1 MAIAVV
7 GVDLAKNIFHLHAV
21 DQRGAVVFRCA
32 RKRHDWVDAVRE
44 RVGPGA
50 VIAME
55 ACASSHYW
63 GRLLQSHGYTVRL
76 IPGQFVK
83 PFVKSNK
90 NDRVDAEAIAE
101 AAMRPGMR
109 FVAVKSQRQQD
120 LQALHRV
127 RDDVIQQRTAK
138 ANQIRG
144 LAAEYGIIAPVGLN
158 QLRKAIPEWLEDAD
172 NGLSDLFRQILA
184 GLHHDLVSLDERVE
198 VLTRSIQQVAE
209 RDPVTKRLLGL
220 RGVGPLCATAMAI
233 ELGDGQQFRR
243 GRDFAASLGLVPR
256 QHSTGGKVR
265 LLGISKRGDAYTRK
279 LLVHGARAVI
289 RHHKVD
295 EDPLNQWISH
305 QMARK
310 HPNVVS
316 VALANK
322 TARIAWAIT
331 RGATY
336 QPELAAK
343 AA

>member
-1 MAIAVV
+1 MAIAYV
-7 GVDLAKNIFHLHAV
+7 GVDLAKNVFHLHAV
-21 DQRGAVVFRCA
+21 DQRGAVIFRCA
-32 RKRHDWVDAVRE
+32 RKRHDWIEIVRE
-44 RVGPGA
+44 RIDPEA

-55 ACASSHYW
+55 ACASAHHW
-63 GRLLQSHGYTVRL
+63 GRLLQSYGYEVRL
-76 IPGQFVK
+76 VPGQFVK

-90 NDRVDAEAIAE
+90 ND
-101 AAMRPGMR
+101 

-144 LAAEYGIIAPVGLN
+144 LSAEYGIVAPVGLN
-158 QLRKAIPEWLEDAD
+158 QLRKAIPEWLEDVD
-172 NGLSDLFRQILA
+172 NGLSGLFRQILA
-184 GLHHDLVSLDERVE
+184 GLHHDLVALDERVE

-209 RDPVTKRLLGL
+209 SDPVAKRLLSL

-256 QHSTGGKVR
+256 QHSTGGKAR

-295 EDPLNQWISH
+295 EDPLNQWISPGRLRE
-305 QMARK
+305 A
-310 HPNVVS
+310 
-316 VALANK
+316 
-322 TARIAWAIT
+322 
-331 RGATY
+331 
-336 QPELAAK
+336 QPINQNSPPRRHNLTNRSDCK
-343 AA
+343 

>member
-1 MAIAVV
+1 MSIAVV

-21 DQRGAVVFRCA
+21 DRHGAVVFRCA
-32 RKRHDWVDAVRE
+32 RKRGDWVQNLRE
-44 RVGPGA
+44 RVKPGA

-55 ACASSHYW
+55 ACASAHHW
-63 GRLLQSHGYTVRL
+63 GRLLQYHGYTVRL

-109 FVAVKSQRQQD
+109 FVNVKSQRQQD

-127 RDDVIQQRTAK
+127 REDLIQQRTAK

-144 LAAEYGIIAPVGLN
+144 LSAEYGIVAPVGLN
-158 QLRKAIPEWLEDAD
+158 QLRRAIPEWLEDAS

-184 GLHHDLVSLDERVE
+184 GLQHDLVALDQRVE
-198 VLTRSIQQVAE
+198 ALTHSIEQAAAK
-209 RDPVTKRLLGL
+209 DPVARRLLDL
-220 RGVGPLCATAMAI
+220 RGVGPLTATAMAI

-256 QHSTGGKVR
+256 QHSTGGKTR

-289 RHHKVD
+289 RHHKSD
-295 EDPLNQWISH
+295 EDPLNRWIDL
-305 QMARK
+305 QMSRK

>member
-7 GVDLAKNIFHLHAV
+7 GVDLAKNVFHLHAV

-55 ACASSHYW
+55 ACASSHHW
-63 GRLLQSHGYTVRL
+63 GRLLQSHGYEVRL

-144 LAAEYGIIAPVGLN
+144 LSAEYGIVAPVGLN
-158 QLRKAIPEWLEDAD
+158 QLRKAIPEWLED
-172 NGLSDLFRQILA
+172 
-184 GLHHDLVSLDERVE
+184 V
-198 VLTRSIQQVAE
+198 
-209 RDPVTKRLLGL
+209 
-220 RGVGPLCATAMAI
+220 
-233 ELGDGQQFRR
+233 
-243 GRDFAASLGLVPR
+243 
-256 QHSTGGKVR
+256 
-265 LLGISKRGDAYTRK
+265 
-279 LLVHGARAVI
+279 
-289 RHHKVD
+289 
-295 EDPLNQWISH
+295 
-305 QMARK
+305 
-310 HPNVVS
+310 
-316 VALANK
+316 
-322 TARIAWAIT
+322 
-331 RGATY
+331 
-336 QPELAAK
+336 
-343 AA
+343 

>member
-76 IPGQFVK
+76 VPGQFVK

-172 NGLSDLFRQILA
+172 NGLSDLFRKILV
-184 GLHHDLVSLDERVE
+184 GLHHDLVALDERAE
-198 VLTRSIQQVAE
+198 VLTRFIQQVAE
-209 RDPVTKRLLGL
+209 RDPVAKRLLSL

-256 QHSTGGKVR
+256 QHSTGGGVEPQYPGQHHR
-265 LLGISKRGDAYTRK
+265 VQLDELG
-279 LLVHGARAVI
+279 L
-289 RHHKVD
+289 
-295 EDPLNQWISH
+295 
-305 QMARK
+305 
-310 HPNVVS
+310 
-316 VALANK
+316 
-322 TARIAWAIT
+322 
-331 RGATY
+331 
-336 QPELAAK
+336 
-343 AA
+343 

>member
-1 MAIAVV
+1 MTIAIV
-7 GVDLAKNIFHLHAV
+7 GVDLAKNVFHLHAV
-21 DQRGAVVFRCA
+21 DRRGAVVFRCA
-32 RKRHDWVDAVRE
+32 RKRDGWVEDLRH
-44 RVGPGA
+44 RVEPSA
-50 VIAME
+50 IIAME
-55 ACASSHYW
+55 ACASAHYW
-63 GRLLQSHGYTVRL
+63 GRLLQSHGYTIRL

-90 NDRVDAEAIAE
+90 NDRIDAEAIAE
-101 AAMRPGMR
+101 AATRPGMR
-109 FVAVKSQRQQD
+109 FVAVKTQHQHD

-127 RDDVIQQRTAK
+127 REDLIQQRTAK

-144 LAAEYGIIAPVGLN
+144 LSAEYGIVAPVGLN
-158 QLRKAIPEWLEDAD
+158 QLRKAIPEWLENAD
-172 NGLSDLFRQILA
+172 NGLSDLFRQILG
-184 GLHHDLVSLDERVE
+184 GLQHDLIALDQRVE
-198 VLTRSIQQVAE
+198 ALTRSIQQIAAQ
-209 RDPVTKRLLGL
+209 DPIARRLLDL

-233 ELGDGQQFRR
+233 ELGDGRQFRR
-243 GRDFAASLGLVPR
+243 GRDFAASLGLVPK
-256 QHSTGGKVR
+256 QHTTGGKTR

-289 RHHKVD
+289 RHHKAD
-295 EDPLNQWISH
+295 DDPLNHWISH

-322 TARIAWAIT
+322 TARIAWAMT
-331 RGATY
+331 QCADY